1 MHIHEKLYI
10 NGQWIESKGTDK
22 IQVIDPSTEE
32 ICGEVP
38 CGNDEDVNAAVAAAK
53 EAFKTWGESPA
64 SMRSDLIKKL
74 ADDNP
79 HLYYRDVEKIVGTI
93 FDEIIIALENGN
105 RVELRGFGAFSTK
118 DRRARR
124 ARNPKTGSD
133 VEVNQKTIPFFK
145 CGKGLRQ
152 KLNEA

>member
-1 MHIHEKLYI
+1 MIK
-10 NGQWIESKGTDK
+10 
-22 IQVIDPSTEE
+22 
-32 ICGEVP
+32 
-38 CGNDEDVNAAVAAAK
+38 
-53 EAFKTWGESPA
+53 
-64 SMRSDLIKKL
+64 SDLIKKL
-74 ADDNP
+74 AEDNP

-93 FDEIIIALENGN
+93 FDEIIVALENGN

-118 DRRARR
+118 NRKARI

-133 VEVNQKTIPFFK
+133 VDVDKKTVPFFK

>member
-1 MHIHEKLYI
+1 MIK
-10 NGQWIESKGTDK
+10 
-22 IQVIDPSTEE
+22 
-32 ICGEVP
+32 
-38 CGNDEDVNAAVAAAK
+38 
-53 EAFKTWGESPA
+53 
-64 SMRSDLIKKL
+64 SDLIKKL
-74 ADDNP
+74 AEDNP

-133 VEVNQKTIPFFK
+133 VDVNQKMCELDLSQNQLGFTYCQVPIIYELKDIEQNISILYTDNEIEIIRGDSLSKEISTEIFSRS
-145 CGKGLRQ
+145 GKIKEIKVCLRNSYF
-152 KLNEA
+152 LF

>member
-1 MHIHEKLYI
+1 MIK
-10 NGQWIESKGTDK
+10 
-22 IQVIDPSTEE
+22 
-32 ICGEVP
+32 
-38 CGNDEDVNAAVAAAK
+38 
-53 EAFKTWGESPA
+53 
-64 SMRSDLIKKL
+64 SDLIKKL
-74 ADDNP
+74 AEDNP

-118 DRRARR
+118 DRKARR

-133 VEVNQKTIPFFK
+133 VDVNKKTVPFFK

>member
-1 MHIHEKLYI
+1 MIK
-10 NGQWIESKGTDK
+10 
-22 IQVIDPSTEE
+22 
-32 ICGEVP
+32 
-38 CGNDEDVNAAVAAAK
+38 
-53 EAFKTWGESPA
+53 
-64 SMRSDLIKKL
+64 SDLIKKL
-74 ADDNP
+74 AEDNP

-118 DRRARR
+118 DRKARR
-124 ARNPKTGSD
+124 ARNPKT
-133 VEVNQKTIPFFK
+133 VPFFK

>member
-1 MHIHEKLYI
+1 MIK
-10 NGQWIESKGTDK
+10 
-22 IQVIDPSTEE
+22 
-32 ICGEVP
+32 
-38 CGNDEDVNAAVAAAK
+38 
-53 EAFKTWGESPA
+53 
-64 SMRSDLIKKL
+64 SDLIKKL
-74 ADDNP
+74 AEDNP

-118 DRRARR
+118 DRKARR
-124 ARNPKTGSD
+124 ARNPKTGSGVD
-133 VEVNQKTIPFFK
+133 VDQKKKIPFFK

>member
-1 MHIHEKLYI
+1 MIK
-10 NGQWIESKGTDK
+10 
-22 IQVIDPSTEE
+22 
-32 ICGEVP
+32 
-38 CGNDEDVNAAVAAAK
+38 
-53 EAFKTWGESPA
+53 
-64 SMRSDLIKKL
+64 SDLIKKL

-118 DRRARR
+118 DRKARR
-124 ARNPKTGSD
+124 ARNLKTGYQVD
-133 VEVNQKTIPFFK
+133 VDEKTVPFFK

-152 KLNEA
+152 RLNEA

>member
-1 MHIHEKLYI
+1 MIK
-10 NGQWIESKGTDK
+10 
-22 IQVIDPSTEE
+22 
-32 ICGEVP
+32 
-38 CGNDEDVNAAVAAAK
+38 
-53 EAFKTWGESPA
+53 
-64 SMRSDLIKKL
+64 SDLIKKL
-74 ADDNP
+74 AEDNP

-118 DRRARR
+118 DRKPRR

-133 VEVNQKTIPFFK
+133 VYVDQKTIPFFK

-152 KLNEA
+152 KLNET